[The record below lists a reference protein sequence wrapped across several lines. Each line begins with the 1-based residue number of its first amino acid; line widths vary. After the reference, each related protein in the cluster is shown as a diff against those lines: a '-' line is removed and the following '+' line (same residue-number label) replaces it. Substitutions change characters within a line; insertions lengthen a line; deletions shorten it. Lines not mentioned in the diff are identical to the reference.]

1 MMFVSAFAAFGSFPA
16 RADSLPTDSPH
27 GSFYKGLIAL
37 MDDKAKENEGTRDLL
52 LFFFFLKSPL
62 PCF

>member
-37 MDDKAKENEGTRDLL
+37 MDDKAKENEGTRDL
-52 LFFFFLKSPL
+52 FFFF
-62 PCF
+62 F